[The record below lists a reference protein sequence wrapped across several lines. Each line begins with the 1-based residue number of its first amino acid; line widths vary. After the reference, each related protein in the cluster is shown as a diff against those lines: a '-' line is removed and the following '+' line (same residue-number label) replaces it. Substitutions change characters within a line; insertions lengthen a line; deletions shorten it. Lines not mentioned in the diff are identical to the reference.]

1 MAKKER
7 TMEEVYQVKENLAM
21 KSFAYSIGVRKIIR
35 DFRSYPIGGGRVVF
49 FRRRCEDWRRGR

>member
-1 MAKKER
+1 
-7 TMEEVYQVKENLAM
+7 MEEVYQVKENLAM